1 MDKRALWVGVAIA
14 VVAAAW
20 AVWPRDLRSDEG
32 GVVRIG
38 DAGPMTSAPP
48 APATRGGTQ
57 DADPTGLATALRSE
71 TRDLL
76 WASRSEA
83 ALAGPMGD
91 FAFLAAPPAI
101 RCAATLCE
109 VRGTATAASTDAVK
123 LAWQEIEQVMESDAL
138 SAAGL
143 IAADKA
149 FGAGGDPYAFVIYYR
164 REDSLL
170 SPP

>member
-1 MDKRALWVGVAIA
+1 MDKRALWAGAGLA
-14 VVAAAW
+14 LVVAVW
-20 AVWPRDLRSDEG
+20 AVWPRDPGSDAG
-32 GVVRIG
+32 GVVRVG
-38 DAGPMTSAPP
+38 PVRDASPSVAQTASAVI
-48 APATRGGTQ
+48 AQ

-83 ALAGPMGD
+83 ALAGPMGG

-149 FGAGGDPYAFVIYYR
+149 FGARGDPYAFVIYYR